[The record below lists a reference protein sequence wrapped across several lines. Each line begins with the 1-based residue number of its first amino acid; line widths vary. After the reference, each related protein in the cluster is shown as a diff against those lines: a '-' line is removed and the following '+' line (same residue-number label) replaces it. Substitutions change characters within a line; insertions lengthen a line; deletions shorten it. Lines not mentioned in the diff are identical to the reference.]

1 MYRAEWKDYVNHV
14 FSFNAAS
21 KIFLLIDYEIINIGD
36 SKLDTCGILRMTLR
50 NSKDDFHSAKIK
62 EF

>member
-1 MYRAEWKDYVNHV
+1 MP
-14 FSFNAAS
+14 FNVAS
-21 KIFLLIDYEIINIGD
+21 KICLLTDYEIINIGN
-36 SKLDTCGILRMTLR
+36 SKLDTSGILRMTLR